1 MKDVH
6 GIFLLWPETWMRRVE
21 VLDLDGFGGDIAGVN
36 DFVMQ

>member
-21 VLDLDGFGGDIAGVN
+21 VLDLDSFGGDIAGVN